1 LITGYVDGSCR
12 QQAAAIAYRV
22 LFSIVPLAVVLV
34 WIFGAFVNDKALERT
49 TAR

>member
-1 LITGYVDGSCR
+1 
-12 QQAAAIAYRV
+12 V

-49 TAR
+49 LLDAIVGLVPVTPGGRRQVE